1 MSFIEIRNLRK
12 VYRIGSEKVVA
23 LNNINLDIERG
34 EVLCILGT
42 SGSGKSTLL
51 NMLAGLEKP
60 SRGTVTVG
68 GKYDITR
75 LSENRLTKFRQKNVG
90 FVFQSYNLMPA
101 LTAIENVAMPLLFR
115 GVGKSKRN
123 KLALQMLNEVG
134 LKNRARHKP
143 TQMSGGQQQRVGIA
157 RAFVA
162 KPKIV
167 FADEPTGNLDTKT
180 TYEVMNLMVKI
191 SRENNQTFILVTHDS
206 EISLFADRV
215 IRIIDGNIESDE
227 RVTEEQRAVLQE
239 ELEKIRLEKEA
250 EAEKE
255 AAEKEQRKAA
265 KVEAQK
271 GKGKKPKP
279 DKKAKKGKEPPEA
292 QGGTPKKSLFGGLF
306 RKGKNQPPEAVQVEL
321 EAGEPSEPSA
331 ANRHPMNRKKTS
343 RER

>member
-23 LNNINLDIERG
+23 LDNINLDIQRG

-60 SRGTVTVG
+60 TRGSVKIGAVDVCT
-68 GKYDITR
+68 
-75 LSENRLTKFRQKNVG
+75 LSEKRLALFRQKNVG
-90 FVFQSYNLMPA
+90 FIFQSYNLMPA
-101 LTAIENVAMPLLFR
+101 LTAIENVAMPLMFR
-115 GVGKSKRN
+115 GMGKARRN
-123 KLALQMLNEVG
+123 RAALKMLTGVG

-180 TYEVMNLMVKI
+180 TYDVMNLMVRM

-206 EISLFADRV
+206 EIAVFADRV
-215 IRIIDGNIESDE
+215 IHIIDGKIEKD
-227 RVTEEQRAVLQE
+227 VTVADEQREKLAQVLE
-239 ELEKIRLEKEA
+239 EIERD
-250 EAEKE
+250 
-255 AAEKEQRKAA
+255 KALQA
-265 KVEAQK
+265 
-271 GKGKKPKP
+271 
-279 DKKAKKGKEPPEA
+279 
-292 QGGTPKKSLFGGLF
+292 
-306 RKGKNQPPEAVQVEL
+306 EL
-321 EAGEPSEPSA
+321 EAQQAEEKKARRKENQKSKKRRGRKQPKTAAPGENPPETPPPEGGEAPPTDESPPKDA
-331 ANRHPMNRKKTS
+331 KPRRGLWQFGRKNNKKQGEMADETVHK
-343 RER
+343 